1 MNKWSRIL
9 FAPVI
14 KVTEWLGVNY
24 PVTLVKLRYFVR
36 FHKFLDLKNPKDL
49 NEKILYLKLFSDT
62 SLWSDLADKYKVREY
77 VKSCGLEN
85 CLVKLYGVWFYV
97 DDFDMSTLPN
107 SFVLKANNGDGKG
120 SNLFVFNKNEEAKD
134 SLVKILKT
142 WLSKKNIG
150 ALSAEPQYKNIKPC
164 VIAEEILP
172 IKTNEKSIVDYKMWC
187 FCGKVHFILTCSNR
201 SNRGADVMTYD
212 RDWNAHPEY
221 CVFNNRYRKAQLMEP
236 PQNYEEMIC
245 VAEKL
250 AKPFPQVRVDL
261 YNIEGKIYFGE
272 LTFTSLGGM
281 MDYYTPDFLKKMGD
295 LVDLNY
301 KG

>member
-36 FHKFLDLKNPKDL
+36 FHKFLDLKKPKDL

-150 ALSAEPQYKNIKPC
+150 ALCAEPQYKNIKPC
-164 VIAEEILP
+164 IIAEELLP
-172 IKTNEKSIVDYKMWC
+172 IERGKKSVIDYKLWC
-187 FCGKVHFILTCSNR
+187 FCGKVHYVLTCSNR
-201 SNRGADVMTYD
+201 DNWGTDVMTYD

-261 YNIEGKIYFGE
+261 YNMEGKIYFGE